1 MTSWHR
7 LNLFAKLAFGGYM
20 QKPETTKEHLLIYRV
35 EIYCRSMEGDVIRE
49 NFSLAGNDYQDALR
63 KAVEYVDNRK
73 N

>member
-1 MTSWHR
+1 
-7 LNLFAKLAFGGYM
+7 M